1 MKRYNP
7 NVRIQ
12 LYRPIHEFLNLL
24 SKDAENEIEEGKY
37 EKIIIDSPTSRNQK
51 SILKQL
57 PDPVERL
64 LILSLTA
71 KEMIDKKK
79 IDERNVLFSLYR
91 IPQFVFPNFSKDN
104 INLYSQAEITEV
116 LNFIKMFNMYLPQ
129 HSPRYD
135 NITMIVLKIE
145 FYINSYLYFAKSMVE
160 KRFPYANDY
169 YEYMNFL
176 VNEFYTILKPQVEEK
191 EKEVQS
197 ITLILKNF
205 LDYTTIVYFIENFPE
220 QMTKVIF
227 LLNNI
232 KGFKFDHNEREMLR
246 DLLKDSI
253 LINRQDR
260 DSFLTKITF

>member
-1 MKRYNP
+1 
-7 NVRIQ
+7 
-12 LYRPIHEFLNLL
+12 
-24 SKDAENEIEEGKY
+24 
-37 EKIIIDSPTSRNQK
+37 
-51 SILKQL
+51 
-57 PDPVERL
+57 
-64 LILSLTA
+64 
-71 KEMIDKKK
+71 
-79 IDERNVLFSLYR
+79 
-91 IPQFVFPNFSKDN
+91 
-104 INLYSQAEITEV
+104 
-116 LNFIKMFNMYLPQ
+116 
-129 HSPRYD
+129 
-135 NITMIVLKIE
+135 
-145 FYINSYLYFAKSMVE
+145 MVE

-253 LINRQDR
+253 LINRHDR
-260 DSFLTKITF
+260 DLFLNKISF